1 MLTTE
6 VRDDKIVILTNKDG
20 KILKNYFEGVVP
32 EECMKVE
39 TSEVKQEDR
48 TSLMG
53 EMTEREEVPDAEDVV
68 NFAMPTAQV
77 LADTEKIRKGISK
90 STFM

>member
-39 TSEVKQEDR
+39 TS
-48 TSLMG
+48 
-53 EMTEREEVPDAEDVV
+53 
-68 NFAMPTAQV
+68 
-77 LADTEKIRKGISK
+77 
-90 STFM
+90 

>member
-1 MLTTE
+1 
-6 VRDDKIVILTNKDG
+6 
-20 KILKNYFEGVVP
+20 
-32 EECMKVE
+32 
-39 TSEVKQEDR
+39 
-48 TSLMG
+48 MG